1 MYLRYLNVFECFSLK
16 ISAQRIWEVTNVQK
30 NGSSVCNESRL
41 TLKERKK
48 KNETREEMYAALKF
62 SSSSSSSRSRERFF
76 ALERQIREQAAEITR
91 LKSSLDAAHGR
102 IAVLEA
108 SMEEDVGLLH

>member
-41 TLKERKK
+41 TLKEREKK
-48 KNETREEMYAALKF
+48 KRNEGRDVR
-62 SSSSSSSRSRERFF
+62 RSEVFIIFF
-76 ALERQIREQAAEITR
+76 FLE
-91 LKSSLDAAHGR
+91 KS
-102 IAVLEA
+102 
-108 SMEEDVGLLH
+108 